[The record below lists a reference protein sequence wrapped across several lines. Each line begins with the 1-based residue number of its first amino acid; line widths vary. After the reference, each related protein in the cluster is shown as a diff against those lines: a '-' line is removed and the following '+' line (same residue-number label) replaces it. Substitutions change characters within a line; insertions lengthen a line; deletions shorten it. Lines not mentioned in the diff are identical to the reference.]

1 MSRIPR
7 EQGSRQ
13 SAFPKRYGAHWDEDG
28 ADQPTMNRALVV
40 TGILAATFLAG
51 CDAPAS
57 NPGSATPAPAAT
69 PSSAA
74 APTPTAVPVSAP
86 FHALA
91 CTAMQL
97 AGQGEWA
104 ASEMHWISA
113 ETAASPD
120 LQATFAFLQLG
131 EDAANIAL
139 DQHMKK
145 PTLASDL
152 ATYHTDLDTYSGY
165 VANC

>member
-1 MSRIPR
+1 
-7 EQGSRQ
+7 
-13 SAFPKRYGAHWDEDG
+13 
-28 ADQPTMNRALVV
+28 MNRALVG
-40 TGILAATFLAG
+40 TGTLAAALLAG
-51 CDAPAS
+51 CGASAS
-57 NPGSATPAPAAT
+57 NPGSLSLTPT
-69 PSSAA
+69 VTSST
-74 APTPTAVPVSAP
+74 APTAAPVSAP
-86 FHALA
+86 FHSLA

-97 AGQGEWA
+97 GGQGEWE

-139 DQHMKK
+139 DQCMKK
-145 PTLASDL
+145 PARANDI
-152 ATYHTDLDTYSGY
+152 ATYHTDLDTYSRY

>member
-1 MSRIPR
+1 
-7 EQGSRQ
+7 
-13 SAFPKRYGAHWDEDG
+13 
-28 ADQPTMNRALVV
+28 
-40 TGILAATFLAG
+40 
-51 CDAPAS
+51 
-57 NPGSATPAPAAT
+57 
-69 PSSAA
+69 
-74 APTPTAVPVSAP
+74 
-86 FHALA
+86 
-91 CTAMQL
+91 MQL